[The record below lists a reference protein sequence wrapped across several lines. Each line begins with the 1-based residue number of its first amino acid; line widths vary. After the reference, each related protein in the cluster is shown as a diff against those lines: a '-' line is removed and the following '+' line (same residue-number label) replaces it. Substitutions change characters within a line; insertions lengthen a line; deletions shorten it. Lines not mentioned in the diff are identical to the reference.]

1 MTFYISVVCILLT
14 VLIPFPAKPDELP
27 RKPLGVERPVLLTPV
42 RHHNLTLDQETP
54 DKSQLAKRPP
64 ASLQIS
70 LQESIVPD
78 QGFPEDKWPYQD
90 REIDS
95 VSPFP
100 SPDPVLVHT
109 EIVFGPDGVMEAPEE
124 QPPPYEPPK
133 NAETNDCPLPSH
145 VAMNTCGTSTESAHV
160 DASQNISQDT
170 LQTTVEDGLFVMHS
184 SKCQLTTSTDSAQDS
199 QYENQADTEMV
210 EKREEK
216 KFVSEKSVVLTQN
229 SAFIKLP
236 HIDSAQQSS
245 SSHRELSLS
254 TAGRKLMT
262 VHSDPL
268 FERHDLPNLPKS
280 ETF

>member
-1 MTFYISVVCILLT
+1 M
-14 VLIPFPAKPDELP
+14 LIPFPAKPDELP

-42 RHHNLTLDQETP
+42 RPHNLTLDQETP
-54 DKSQLAKRPP
+54 DKSQLAKQPP

-78 QGFPEDKWPYQD
+78 QVSPVDKWPYQD

-133 NAETNDCPLPSH
+133 NAETNVSLLPSH
-145 VAMNTCGTSTESAHV
+145 LAMNTSSANLDTSQ
-160 DASQNISQDT
+160 DISQDT
-170 LQTTVEDGLFVMHS
+170 LQATVEDDLSVTHPS
-184 SKCQLTTSTDSAQDS
+184 TCQLTLSTASAQDS
-199 QYENQADTEMV
+199 KHKNLPDTEMV
-210 EKREEK
+210 ETRENK
-216 KFVSEKSVVLTQN
+216 KVVSEKSVVLTEN
-229 SAFIKLP
+229 TAFIKCP
-236 HIDSAQQSS
+236 YIDYAQQSFS
-245 SSHRELSLS
+245 PHRDVSLS

-268 FERHDLPNLPKS
+268 FERHHLPNLPKS

>member
-1 MTFYISVVCILLT
+1 M
-14 VLIPFPAKPDELP
+14 LIPFPAKPDELP

-42 RHHNLTLDQETP
+42 RPHNLTLDQETP

-109 EIVFGPDGVMEAPEE
+109 EIVFGPDGVIEAPEE

-133 NAETNDCPLPSH
+133 NPEPDDSPVPSQL
-145 VAMNTCGTSTESAHV
+145 AMNACGSSTESAHV
-160 DASQNISQDT
+160 DTPQDISQDT
-170 LQTTVEDGLFVMHS
+170 LQATVEDGLSVTHS
-184 SKCQLTTSTDSAQDS
+184 SKCQLTLSTDSAQDS
-199 QYENQADTEMV
+199 QYKNQPDTEMV
-210 EKREEK
+210 EKREEEK

-262 VHSDPL
+262 VHSEPL
-268 FERHDLPNLPKS
+268 FEHHDLPNLPKS